1 MTTATEQRINIK
13 ATAWTVGVHVLL
25 LLLFAWISYSI
36 PSPAPIEELGME
48 VNLGTSD
55 DGSGTDQPMA
65 VDAPSSIAVAARPRA
80 FAQQNMASREMMTS
94 DDPDAPAVAPVNRNT
109 STTRNSNQATDTR
122 RPNSQQTNNTATA
135 RPQQPRYV
143 YQGST
148 GPGGNNAATNQ
159 PGTSEGNTTGNGDR
173 GVPGGTPGASNYTGS
188 PGNGTGGINHTLSG
202 RNISPRQFVAEFNEG
217 GKVVIKVTVDRDG
230 NIIDKRIKSSPNRTL
245 SNIALQ
251 KLSQAKFS
259 PNKDAAPQQF
269 GEIIIV
275 FKSRS

>member
-1 MTTATEQRINIK
+1 MNTATEQRINVK
-13 ATAWTVGVHVLL
+13 ATAWTVGVHALL
-25 LLLFAWISYSI
+25 LLLFAWMSYSI
-36 PSPAPIEELGME
+36 PSSAPIEELGME

-65 VDAPSSIAVAARPRA
+65 VDAPSSIAVAATPRSSS
-80 FAQQNMASREMMTS
+80 QQNMQSRDMMTS
-94 DDPDAPAVAPVNRNT
+94 DDPDAPAVAPVNPNT
-109 STTRNSNQATDTR
+109 SATRNNNQATNTR
-122 RPNSQQTNNTATA
+122 RQNNQQTNNTPTT

-188 PGNGTGGINHTLSG
+188 PGNGTGGIKHTLSG
-202 RNISPRQFVAEFNEG
+202 RDIFPRQFVAEFNEG

-259 PNKDAAPQQF
+259 PDKDAGPQQF
-269 GEIIIV
+269 GEITIV